1 MSKKHTSLWITL
13 KYSNE
18 SDGLVTLMA
27 ALVKSECQILQFNQQ
42 VLADFNFVM
51 LDVEGLWNQLATVE
65 LQLSLL
71 NEMPLIE
78 CCFGRYD
85 KANVRNELLYEF
97 ELIVFNQAYAL
108 NSVLLFFRE
117 YARVL
122 ECSSRRFCARYT
134 NENMQIIKL
143 ILAIGGDESIAYL
156 RDRFSDF
163 CDEHNFDAVLEPI
176 KY

>member
-18 SDGLVTLMA
+18 SDGLVALMA
-27 ALVKSECQILQFNQQ
+27 ALVKSECKILQFNHNA
-42 VLADFNFVM
+42 VANFNFVT

-65 LQLSLL
+65 LQLGLL
-71 NEMPLIE
+71 NEMSSIE

-85 KANVRNELLYEF
+85 KTGIKNELSYEF
-97 ELIVFNQAYAL
+97 ELVVFNQAYAL

-122 ECSSRRFCARYT
+122 ECSSRQFYARYT